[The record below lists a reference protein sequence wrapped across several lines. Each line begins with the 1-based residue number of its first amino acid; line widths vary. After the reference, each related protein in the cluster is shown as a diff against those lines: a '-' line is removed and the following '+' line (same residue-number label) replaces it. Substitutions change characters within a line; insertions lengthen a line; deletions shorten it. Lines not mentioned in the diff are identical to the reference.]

1 MTDNSTGRI
10 YGATK
15 IDKQVCQCSKQNPVP
30 DCPTALPFTCTSEN
44 NDRIC
49 NWLLV
54 IEYYD
59 SSLFNTC
66 PHPALRV
73 MAGPPTEIHL
83 KDNKKPVA
91 RHKIIPVPIHWQGQV
106 HSDLLHDMLL
116 DVIERVVFREP
127 VELYHHMAV
136 ARKHNRSPRQPI
148 DLPPLNKHCQRETHN
163 AESPFHLARL
173 MLGMGITACCCKNL
187 ITFVIS
193 FGWWCCK
200 RAPQGFVVT
209 IADSMLSLLTLTGRS
224 A

>member
-59 SSLFNTC
+59 SSVFNTC

-116 DVIERVVFREP
+116 DVIERVLFREP
-127 VELYHHMAV
+127 VELYHHMVV

-148 DLPPLNKHCQRETHN
+148 DLSPLNKHCQRETHN
-163 AESPFHLARL
+163 AAESPFHLARL

-187 ITFVIS
+187 ITFVIP

-200 RAPQGFVVT
+200 RAPQGFVSSG
-209 IADSMLSLLTLTGRS
+209 DGYNC
-224 A
+224 